1 MNKNQLNRILNKLT
15 AAVPYQD
22 GAPGTPDYTFT
33 YQNPTNPPGPGQSFI
48 PDYINTPECTS
59 FRGHNFFTNL
69 YFSFQRLSTQQRY
82 DRNVV
87 VRLFFG
93 DFNKWMEAFCLCM
106 EAERMFPQSSSEST
120 HANYAA
126 EAAKVEAELNAQLDD
141 AIPWWSLLP
150 PPQSGPASPLVP
162 SAFDRKQRV
171 LNWQKRL
178 QIMKKLFK
186 KCQELIRNRLT
197 DPSNKSCEQF
207 DYSSANL
214 TAEELTALSDS
225 IAPGELSPL
234 VDTWEWG
241 FSPEN
246 DPVTGGICAE
256 PKVEIIEDYLVEQG
270 LAIGVAGILTA
281 AAIGLFLRRQ
291 KAAAVA
297 LIAAGTAAVGGTAA
311 GAEGVMNDV
320 DADYTRSVRFGGQ
333 QDCRNSNQTGS
344 EMSEGD

>member
-1 MNKNQLNRILNKLT
+1 MNRNQLNRILNKLT

-48 PDYINTPECTS
+48 PDYINTPECDR

-69 YFSFQRLSTQQRY
+69 YFSFQRLDTQQRY
-82 DRNVV
+82 NRSAV

-106 EAERMFPQSSSEST
+106 EAEGST

-126 EAAKVEAELNAQLDD
+126 EAAKVEAELNAQLNN
-141 AIPWWSLLP
+141 AIPWWSMV
-150 PPQSGPASPLVP
+150 PQYSAENNPMVP
-162 SAFDRKQRV
+162 SAFQLKQRA

-186 KCQELIRNRLT
+186 KCQEIIKNKLT
-197 DPSNKSCEQF
+197 DPSNKSCDQF

-214 TAEELTALSDS
+214 TEEELTALSDS

-270 LAIGVAGILTA
+270 LAIGVAGILGATA
-281 AAIGLFLRRQ
+281 LGLYLRGNR
-291 KAAAVA
+291 AAAVT
-297 LIAAGTAAVGGTAA
+297 LIATATAAVGGTAT
-311 GAEGVMNDV
+311 GAESVMNAV
-320 DADYTRSVRFGGQ
+320 DTDYNRSVRFGGQ
-333 QDCRNSNQTGS
+333 QDCRDSNQTGN
-344 EMSEGD
+344 EMSAGD

>member
-1 MNKNQLNRILNKLT
+1 MNRNQLNRILNKLT

-48 PDYINTPECTS
+48 PDYINTPECTR

-87 VRLFFG
+87 VRLFFE
-93 DFNKWMEAFCLCM
+93 DFNKWMEAFCICM
-106 EAERMFPQSSSEST
+106 EAERRFP
-120 HANYAA
+120 HADYAA
-126 EAAKVEAELNAQLDD
+126 EAAQVEVDLNAQLDD

-150 PPQSGPASPLVP
+150 PPQSGPVSPLVP
-162 SAFDRKQRV
+162 SSLQRKQRV
-171 LNWQKRL
+171 LNWRKRL

-186 KCQELIRNRLT
+186 KCQELIKNRLT

-214 TAEELTALSDS
+214 TEEELTALSDS

-270 LAIGVAGILTA
+270 LAIGVAGILAATA
-281 AAIGLFLRRQ
+281 LGLYLRGNR
-291 KAAAVA
+291 AAAVA
-297 LIAAGTAAVGGTAA
+297 LIATATAAVGGTAT
-311 GAEGVMNDV
+311 GAESVMNDV
-320 DADYTRSVRFGGQ
+320 ETDYNRSVRFGGQ
-333 QDCRNSNQTGS
+333 QDCRDSNQTGTA
-344 EMSEGD
+344 EHGD